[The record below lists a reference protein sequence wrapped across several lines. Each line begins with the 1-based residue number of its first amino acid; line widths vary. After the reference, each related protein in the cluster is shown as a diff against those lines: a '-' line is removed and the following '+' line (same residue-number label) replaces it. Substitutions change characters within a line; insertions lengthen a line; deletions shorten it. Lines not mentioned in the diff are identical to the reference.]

1 MNTAWLVES
10 WPRIVELTLQHALIA
25 IPAILVSFVVSVP
38 LGWWAHRSPG
48 ARRFILPASGILY
61 AIPSLPLFIFL
72 PVLLG
77 TKILDPLNVVV
88 ALTLYGIALL
98 VRTAFDAFDTVGL
111 ATRADALAVGHSPG
125 QVFTHVALP
134 LAGPALLAGTRVV
147 SASTLSLVSVG
158 ALIGVPSL
166 GYFFTDGYRRAFPT
180 EIMVGIVGTVLLAA
194 VFDLALVVAGSL
206 LLPWERATDRRR
218 RS

>member
-1 MNTAWLVES
+1 MNTAWIVES
-10 WPRIVELTLQHALIA
+10 WPRIVQLTGQHALIA
-25 IPAILVSFVVSVP
+25 IPAILVSFVASVP
-38 LGWWAHRSPG
+38 LGWWAHRSPA
-48 ARRFILPASGILY
+48 ARRFILPATGVLY

-111 ATRADALAVGHSPG
+111 ATRDDALAVGHSRL
-125 QVFTHVALP
+125 QLFTHVALP

-194 VFDLALVVAGSL
+194 VFDLALVLAGRL
-206 LLPWERATDRRR
+206 LLPWVRATDRRR
-218 RS
+218 T

>member
-1 MNTAWLVES
+1 MNTAWIVES
-10 WPRIVELTLQHALIA
+10 WPRIVQLTGQHALIA
-25 IPAILVSFVVSVP
+25 IPAILVSFVASVP
-38 LGWWAHRSPG
+38 LGWWAHRSPA
-48 ARRFILPASGILY
+48 ARRFILPATGVLY

-111 ATRADALAVGHSPG
+111 ATRDDALAVGHSRL
-125 QVFTHVALP
+125 QLFAHVALP

-194 VFDLALVVAGSL
+194 VFDLALVLAGRL
-206 LLPWERATDRRR
+206 LLPWVRATDRRR
-218 RS
+218 T